1 MIESFIGLGSNL
13 NDPTHQIS
21 RAIQRVSDIEKLT
34 LMQQSS
40 LYKSAPMGPQD
51 QDPYVNAV
59 IRVNTGLSP
68 LALLGSLAAIEEEFG
83 RDRSVG
89 HWGPRVIDL
98 DILLYAQQ
106 EIRLRRL
113 IVPHPGLTEREFVV
127 YPLLEIAPNLTLPG
141 GARLTEV
148 AAKTIPLTLQK
159 L

>member
-59 IRVNTGLSP
+59 IRVNTGLNP

>member
-59 IRVNTGLSP
+59 IRVNTELSP

>member
-59 IRVNTGLSP
+59 IRVNTRLSP

>member
-148 AAKTIPLTLQK
+148 AAKTVPLTLQK